1 MTSAKPNALTPKQ
14 EQQLID
20 LREEY
25 RQIGTSCTPA
35 DWEEAE
41 KHITWMYAK
50 LSKKRPKFFR
60 CQSPLQA
67 LMEIGIVGDNLRA
80 NLWDNLRA
88 NLRANLWTNLGAN
101 LGINLRANL
110 GANLR
115 DNLRDN
121 LGANNYVTTDLW
133 GQLDSYWI
141 AYYVFPNRYIK
152 KMYSKQNWDTL
163 MAWDGISKSCGWW
176 WAFENAVFIS
186 DRFESLHQ
194 DGLNR
199 LHNPDGPAMRFRD
212 GYSIYAVN
220 GVVVPEWVI
229 ETPEKITP
237 QLIEGEKNAEV
248 RRVMIGKYGWHNFLH
263 NVDAKLIDR
272 DPDPTIG
279 ELWRWWEPDGV
290 EVKIIRAL
298 NGTPDPETGEEKWY
312 SLRVPINFTL
322 ALHANRY
329 TYPVARHL
337 SDDEYRIW
345 NQSRA

>member
-67 LMEIGIVGDNLRA
+67 LMEIGIV
-80 NLWDNLRA
+80 
-88 NLRANLWTNLGAN
+88 
-101 LGINLRANL
+101 RANL
-110 GANLR
+110 GA
-115 DNLRDN
+115 NLRDN

-279 ELWRWWEPDGV
+279 ELWRWREPDGV
-290 EVKIIRAL
+290 EVKILRAL